1 MNICAMHSPRSVCS
15 HCANWIVYPYFI
27 GKTLQE
33 GSRCRNAVTGA
44 GTRAECACYLREPG
58 ADDDL

>member
-1 MNICAMHSPRSVCS
+1 MEEARPICP
-15 HCANWIVYPYFI
+15 HCANGIVYPYFI

-33 GSRCRNAVTGA
+33 GSRCRNGVVDA

-58 ADDDL
+58 AKV